1 MTLFL
6 LGALL
11 LALLVSGVL
20 LWGRGAGPRPADL
33 DDPNLSW
40 YRQRQGELAG
50 SDDRALLD
58 DVRLRLVEEGAVG
71 NAVDS
76 ALSGAAGG
84 GDGMP
89 VRGADPGFVRHR
101 FTALLLLVLV
111 VLTGLIYTRTGALED
126 VLIYRDLESLRPGD
140 RPAVEALARRVEGRL
155 AAQPEATQYLGLLGQ
170 LQLAAED
177 LSAAA
182 DSYARLAAAYPDDPT
197 AQAQAAQTRFLAAG
211 RRLDSEAQLLAERA
225 LALDPQQ
232 GTALGLLGMAAFE
245 SGQFN
250 AAINY
255 WERLLRLE
263 APGSEGYRMLS
274 SVLDIARQRAGVP
287 AVAAAGSAATTGGDA
302 AMSPGIRVDLSL
314 PDGARD
320 HSRVHGVR
328 VCASRWGG
336 LAHADRGASFDGV
349 RTAGDRAPVRCRHD
363 GGAGAQRCGRRDGER
378 TAVAQRSAGRG
389 ERRLSRQRRP
399 GPCRQR
405 HGRGHR
411 TAGRARR
418 QLRSRPRSRPS
429 TSAPIVLSC
438 AGRYTTSCGIFS
450 SAGAVETLI
459 QICYFV

>member
-71 NAVDS
+71 NTVGNAMDS

-314 PDGARD
+314 PDGAQITPE
-320 HSRVHGVR
+320 STVFVF
-328 VCASRWGG
+328 A
-336 LAHADRGASFDGV
+336 
-349 RTAGDRAPVRCRHD
+349 
-363 GGAGAQRCGRRDGER
+363 RRDGAASRMPIAVRRLTASELPVTVR
-378 TAVAQRSAGRG
+378 LSDADTMAGQVLSDAGDVMVSAQLSRNGQPGAANAAYLGSAGPVRAGSDTAVVIELQAARAG
-389 ERRLSRQRRP
+389 S
-399 GPCRQR
+399 
-405 HGRGHR
+405 
-411 TAGRARR
+411 
-418 QLRSRPRSRPS
+418 
-429 TSAPIVLSC
+429 
-438 AGRYTTSCGIFS
+438 
-450 SAGAVETLI
+450 
-459 QICYFV
+459 

>member
-71 NAVDS
+71 TPAVDS

-84 GDGMP
+84 GDGTP
-89 VRGADPGFVRHR
+89 VSGADPGFVRHR

-302 AMSPGIRVDLSL
+302 AMSPGIRV
-314 PDGARD
+314 G
-320 HSRVHGVR
+320 
-328 VCASRWGG
+328 
-336 LAHADRGASFDGV
+336 
-349 RTAGDRAPVRCRHD
+349 
-363 GGAGAQRCGRRDGER
+363 
-378 TAVAQRSAGRG
+378 
-389 ERRLSRQRRP
+389 
-399 GPCRQR
+399 
-405 HGRGHR
+405 
-411 TAGRARR
+411 
-418 QLRSRPRSRPS
+418 
-429 TSAPIVLSC
+429 
-438 AGRYTTSCGIFS
+438 YTTSCGASVGHIPKK
-450 SAGAVETLI
+450 
-459 QICYFV
+459 